1 MKKNVLK
8 VIITLLS
15 LCLVVSAAAIYSS
28 GQTASGTLIV
38 CDTDISQGGYWNVT
52 GTDEYGRT
60 QFGPAIETDYDM
72 YYNKELNLLV
82 LNYPRFFSSDVADG
96 TNCAIYAD
104 CGDLTVQYNGYITV
118 GYYQR
123 YSDGTTG
130 SLSNGIKVYNGSLT
144 LTQGSAES
152 ELVIQINGKR
162 TSVNTKPNNPLYNV
176 NGCGLYASDGVIIDK
191 NSVVTIN
198 TPKITYWDG
207 EQKQGRIG
215 ISVGDG
221 KETVEI
227 RDNANVKV
235 NWTYGDSAIRG
246 EAKVYVDAKLYAG
259 NEVDGNLW
267 VNGGTAEIKG
277 DVTGNAEIRSGYAY
291 VKGSVGGTIN
301 VQSLGEL
308 DTATRYNE
316 NKVTLGEGINV
327 LHGAQAYSD
336 KAYNPRTRYTLEEG
350 IKVFIDNK
358 PYISVYPY
366 VNDEGFIWVDPN
378 YDAAIE
384 VSCSTG
390 DYKCINADNGKVL
403 KKVKMNTDTPYECDG
418 VLLGKLGQ
426 DTHVNIVPETQKATD
441 LYIGSAKI
449 NTQTGLVESGTAEH
463 SYSYN
468 PETNTLTLN
477 NMHITADFGK
487 NSADGKNYYS
497 GIFSNADLIIKLIGE
512 NSIEVPW
519 DPGYEGYGI
528 YTAGVLILEGDGS
541 LEITAQAALK
551 SVTGIYTGKQL
562 SVDKA
567 TLNIAVERPAFS
579 SISDSNSIGIRGS
592 LRTYGCTLD
601 IKVADGKQ
609 SVGIY
614 SVSAGSNIKNSFVTV
629 STGKADSD
637 IAGAFYSH
645 GYGLVVNGKQRT
657 QAAGVLL
664 EITPESY
671 DRSPSRIYIGDQ
683 LLFCSREQT
692 SAYGTKKIAQKF
704 DTYEYCT
711 MEDGVLVPCTAK
723 DDWRI
728 HYDFRTNT
736 LELRGFEYTANEKP
750 AILADGILNVNLFNT
765 NTLTSNDEYH
775 AINALNKLNFSGT
788 GSLVVRAKGNSTAR
802 ALCVGKTQYLYDIY
816 STDFT
821 GETEPFSGEIIF
833 PKSSRLGGATTDSS
847 NFVFYVPERV
857 SNYRAVSITGTD
869 NEFAPEYTSVYV
881 FFHYGFDGLD
891 PLKVK
896 TLSTGKLGEIPEPPV
911 REDYRFLGWYTAGND
926 PDLPGVKVTENTKF
940 ISDYTDVYARWEK
953 ITLEFEITFDAKGG
967 TVLPETATTNE
978 YGFLYDLP
986 TPEREGYI
994 FDGWYLDND
1003 DKEDPVTSETK
1014 FYSQTTIYAHWKK
1027 GVTVTFDPNG
1037 GTVDKIYDTTNEY
1050 YYLYSLPMPS
1060 RDGYSFDGWFTAPE
1074 GGEIITSE
1082 TKFKTATTV
1091 YARWTKLPDE
1101 PATDEPTTD
1110 EPSTGENPTEPNT
1123 PPDDTPTD
1131 SWFIRFLKAIQNF
1144 FTKIITW
1151 LQALFSF

>member
-1 MKKNVLK
+1 MKKNIRKVL
-8 VIITLLS
+8 ISLLS
-15 LCLVVSAAAIYSS
+15 LCFIISAAAVYGSA
-28 GQTASGTLIV
+28 QTASDTLIV
-38 CDTDISQGGYWNVT
+38 CDTDISEGGYWNVT
-52 GTDEYGRT
+52 GTDEHGRT
-60 QFGPAIETDYDM
+60 QFGPAVESDYDM
-72 YYNKELNLLV
+72 YYDKDLNLLI
-82 LNYPRFFSSDVADG
+82 LNFPRFFSSDTTDG

-104 CGDLTVQYNGYITV
+104 CGDLTIQYNGYVTV

-123 YSDGTTG
+123 YSDGATG
-130 SLSNGIKVYNGSLT
+130 SLSNGIKVINGKLT
-144 LTQGSAES
+144 LTRGSAES
-152 ELVIQINGKR
+152 EMVIRINGKR
-162 TSVNTKPNNPLYNV
+162 TSVNTKPNNPLYNL

-191 NSVVTIN
+191 NSDVTIN
-198 TPKITYWDG
+198 TPQITYWDG

-221 KETVEI
+221 KAVEI
-227 RDNANVKV
+227 RDNSNVKI
-235 NWTYGDSAIRG
+235 NWINGDKAIGG

-267 VNGGTAEIKG
+267 VNGGNAEIKG
-277 DVTGNAEIRSGYAY
+277 NVTGNAEIRSGYAY
-291 VKGSVGGTIN
+291 VKSSVGGTIN

-327 LHGAQAYSD
+327 LHGAESYAY
-336 KAYNPRTRYTLEEG
+336 KAYNPRTRYTREEG
-350 IKVFIDNK
+350 VKVFIDNK
-358 PYISVYPY
+358 PYISVYPR

-390 DYKCINADNGKVL
+390 DYKCINADTGTVL
-403 KKVKMNTDTPYECDG
+403 ETVKMNANTYYECDG
-418 VLLGKLGQ
+418 MLLGKLGQ
-426 DTHVNIVPETQKATD
+426 DTHVDIVPATKKATD

-463 SYSYN
+463 SYSYD

-497 GIFSNADLIIKLIGE
+497 GIFSSADLIIKLVGE

-519 DPGYEGYGI
+519 APGYDGYGI

-551 SVTGIYTGKQL
+551 NGTGIYTGNQL
-562 SVDKA
+562 SVDGA
-567 TLNIAVERPAFS
+567 TLKITVERPAFS
-579 SISDSNSIGIRGS
+579 TISDSNSTGIRGS

-614 SVSAGSNIKNSFVTV
+614 SISAGSNINNSFVTI
-629 STGKADSD
+629 STGKADSN

-645 GYGLVVNGKQRT
+645 GYGLVVNGKQRA
-657 QAAGVLL
+657 QAAGVYL
-664 EITPESY
+664 EITPESFK
-671 DRSPSRIYIGDQ
+671 RSPSRIYIGDQ

-692 SAYGTKKIAQKF
+692 SAYSTKKIAQVF

-723 DDWRI
+723 DDWRV

-765 NTLTSNDEYH
+765 NTLTSNGEYH
-775 AINALNKLNFSGT
+775 AINALNELNFSGT

-802 ALCVGKTQYLYDIY
+802 ALCVRKTQYLYDIY

-821 GETEPFSGEIIF
+821 GEAEDFGGALNF
-833 PKSSRLGGATTDSS
+833 PKSGKLYGSMDDSS
-847 NFVFYVPERV
+847 SFFSYVPERV
-857 SNYRAVSITGTD
+857 SNYRAVKINGTD
-869 NEFAPEYTSVYV
+869 EEFVPGYKKVYV
-881 FFHYGFDGLD
+881 FFHYGFDIDSLD
-891 PLKVK
+891 PLRVT
-896 TLSTGKLGEIPEPPV
+896 TLSTGKLGEIPEPPE
-911 REDYRFLGWYTAGND
+911 REEYRFLGWYTAAND

-986 TPEREGYI
+986 TPEREGYV

-1027 GVTVTFDPNG
+1027 GVTVTFDANG
-1037 GTVDKIYDTTNEY
+1037 GTADTSNMQTNIY
-1050 YYLYSLPMPS
+1050 YYLYTLPKAQ
-1060 RDGYSFDGWFTAPE
+1060 RDGYNFDGWFTAPE
-1074 GGEIITSE
+1074 GGERIDSE
-1082 TKFKTATTV
+1082 TKFTVDTTV
-1091 YARWTKLPDE
+1091 YAHWSILP
-1101 PATDEPTTD
+1101 DEPTTD
-1110 EPSTGENPTEPNT
+1110 EPSTGEEPTEPIT
-1123 PPDDTPTD
+1123 PPDDTQND
-1131 SWFIRFLKAIQNF
+1131 SWFIRFLKAVQNF
-1144 FTKIITW
+1144 FTTIITW
-1151 LQALFSF
+1151 LQALFGFKIK